1 MGLKQIASGSITA
14 ALIITVFALAG
25 CGSSSPEA
33 PQVAA
38 NSPEVAVNE
47 TYDVQWNSGDDAE
60 PLVDELTYANFDLWI
75 EDTDGNSLD
84 ESDVSEC
91 FLDDVSP
98 SGTLQL
104 EDQVE
109 VIVDCEQKYWDNREG
124 DAWDSFA
131 TAYAE
136 GYESGCS
143 DVFDSSPDGSL
154 YVDDYEYS
162 SLDCDYASES
172 DAELSSDIPSE
183 VSDSP
188 SVAGEE
194 AGANDGCMNLFDN
207 VGGMLFYGDTTYDSS
222 ECGTSLISGVV
233 PLVDAGAVTGIA
245 SFQSRTGNLRCAY
258 DSSGDALTCF
268 AANLGQSVT
277 LDASGA
283 AIQGTKTIEDGR
295 QVLDYGQVWTQS
307 VFTCESST
315 EGFLCAANVGNYGGY
330 FTISKSGINAHS
342 D

>member
-14 ALIITVFALAG
+14 ALIIAVFALAG
-25 CGSSSPEA
+25 CGSSSPES

-38 NSPEVAVNE
+38 NE
-47 TYDVQWNSGDDAE
+47 TYDVQWSSGDDAE